1 MKTLSKLAATA
12 ALVAVFAGASA
23 GEPTV
28 DEIVV
33 IGKRPVQALPQ
44 IEIEPLDMPELVIDI
59 EPIKPVP
66 VIEIARVGD
75 EARPTETTGS

>member
-1 MKTLSKLAATA
+1 MNTLSKLAATA

-33 IGKRPVQALPQ
+33 IGKRPVQVLPQ
-44 IEIEPLDMPELVIDI
+44 IEPLVMPDLVIDI

-75 EARPTETTGS
+75 EARQTETTGS